1 MPNAS
6 CVILVLAPSA
16 PEICISVPSVV
27 LLPVMGYIAVCG
39 AANIVTS
46 QSGVFVPTARLAPV
60 MLPVAEI
67 IPAVK
72 ILPPVILAVAL
83 TCPAVR
89 MLPPVT
95 LALTDT
101 VVPVWVV
108 AFTLAPPNMLPPVM
122 LPVALT

>member
-1 MPNAS
+1 MNALYDPEPNAS

-16 PEICISVPSVV
+16 PEMCKSVPAVV
-27 LLPVMGYIAVCG
+27 LLPVMEYTAVCG
-39 AANIVTS
+39 VASMVTS
-46 QSGVFVPTARLAPV
+46 QSGVVVPTARLAPV
-60 MLPVAEI
+60 ILPVAEI

-72 ILPPVILAVAL
+72 ILPPVILAAAL

-101 VVPVWVV
+101 VVPV
-108 AFTLAPPNMLPPVM
+108 
-122 LPVALT
+122 